1 MGIQN
6 NIWQTHRFDFD
17 KIPDYIKTPINSWM
31 NTNTNFNYTYMSTDD
46 KNDFMSSFESNELR
60 KIFFSKEINAI
71 HKADIWRVAVVYA
84 YGGFYADSDLM
95 CVESIDDMT
104 QNNMDSVVASIDNSL
119 IKNPTTVFE
128 LFDKSSTELITNKFS
143 GEFTGNTI
151 SSNQFFGAV
160 KNSYFLEIVITNMI
174 SKCTSFLES
183 NTSASRWR
191 FSRFIT
197 AEDVGPGVFDA
208 ALAEIFKDKNINLA
222 KKVILFP
229 DNAKY
234 INICGSKTWN
244 DFPLTQ
250 NRADSIRSIISQ
262 SREDDYSTEKET
274 ANAGCLKIIT
284 SDGHGRASY
293 G

>member
-84 YGGFYADSDLM
+84 YGGFYADADLM
-95 CVESIDDMT
+95 CIESIDDMT
-104 QNNMDSVVASIDNSL
+104 QNDMDSVVSSIDNSVINKTTNVLSL
-119 IKNPTTVFE
+119 INQDSRE
-128 LFDKSSTELITNKFS
+128 LTNRFS
-143 GEFTGNTI
+143 GEFSGDTL
-151 SSNQFFGAV
+151 SSNQFFGAI
-160 KNSYFLEIVITNMI
+160 KNSHFLEIVINKMVL
-174 SKCTSFLES
+174 KCASFLES
-183 NTSASRWR
+183 SSTASQWK

-197 AEDVGPGVFDA
+197 AEDVGPGAFDA
-208 ALAEIFKDKNINLA
+208 ALMELIKNKEISLSE
-222 KKVILFP
+222 KVILFP
-229 DNAKY
+229 YYKKY

-250 NRADSIRSIISQ
+250 NRIDSMNSIIAQ
-262 SREDDYSTEKET
+262 AMENDYSLEKET
-274 ANAGCLKIIT
+274 ANAGCIKIIT
-284 SDGHGRASY
+284 NDGHGRASY